1 MNLIASLIGGLLS
14 MCGPMIGRV
23 LLALGMGYVSYKGF
37 DTSITWLLNSIKS
50 SISSMPA
57 EIISF
62 LGWLWLDKAI
72 SMIFSAYAAAS
83 LVKLAGSASVTKL
96 VSKG

>member
-1 MNLIASLIGGLLS
+1 